1 MELPV
6 VITDL
11 HIVNSKSLGT
21 DSDLDCDLG
30 LRLHVDRSS
39 QATE

>member
-6 VITDL
+6 VFTDL
-11 HIVNSKSLGT
+11 HIVNSESLGT

-30 LRLHVDRSS
+30 FRRHVDRPS